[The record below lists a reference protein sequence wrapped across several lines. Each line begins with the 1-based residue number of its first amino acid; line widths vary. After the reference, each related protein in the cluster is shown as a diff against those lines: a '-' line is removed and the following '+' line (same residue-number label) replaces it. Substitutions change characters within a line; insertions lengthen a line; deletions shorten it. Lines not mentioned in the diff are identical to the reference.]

1 MSDEVLHACP
11 RCGRSGFTTA
21 GLRHHRCRAVSD
33 AADLPAVAPK
43 RPPFPVAV
51 AGTWDGAR
59 KWRDASVAMERG
71 KLFCQVMLGFELVAL
86 RATIGLQQGGDHK
99 TAEGRSKSQ
108 TGTLIW
114 DEALE
119 RELGLSRTSAYR
131 MMEMAEAAKPRLKK
145 LPGLRDFD
153 PTAQPVASLPAPQQ
167 EALTTAVKKL
177 TDGTTQVEFMRELGL
192 AKFPQ
197 GGGATGRAKGEGG
210 RKKLTPSEEAEI
222 MRTLARDDWRALEG
236 NLLGAYRSKFCFL
249 SDPEVTAQVAALETA
264 LEARKAWLKAK
275 PEARDA
281 REIEARFDA

>member
-1 MSDEVLHACP
+1 MSEPLFNCP
-11 RCGRSGFTTA
+11 DCGRENFTER
-21 GLRHHRCRAVSD
+21 GLKAHRCHPTAD
-33 AADLPAVAPK
+33 GADLPVVAPK
-43 RPPFPVAV
+43 MPNLPVAV
-51 AGTWDGAR
+51 TGTWDGAR
-59 KWRDASVAMERG
+59 KWRDAAVAMEQG
-71 KLFCQVMLGFELVAL
+71 KLFCQVMLGFELLAL
-86 RATIGLQQGGDHK
+86 RAMTPDEHGKRTDL
-99 TAEGRSKSQ
+99 TSSQ
-108 TGTLIW
+108 AGTKWVELI
-114 DEALE
+114 DK
-119 RELGLSRTSAYR
+119 ELGLSRTSAYR